1 MRALRARDARRH
13 RRVLAWIVVMVGLIG
28 IAQAQE
34 AAAPADGEAQAAR
47 IEGLERRVVELHDEL
62 TRVRADRDR
71 LQRLLDR
78 LVAQDAQLEA
88 DRLLLT
94 ELRKELPDT
103 RAEAEAYLQRLRR
116 LASVSDPA
124 RLAPLAARMT
134 TTGSTFLDWR
144 HDTFATP
151 DARSRAFAESGAHG
165 FTTAFTNFRNAVL
178 LTVSNRLDGL
188 LILIE

>member
-1 MRALRARDARRH
+1 VREQRARTTHRH
-13 RRVLAWIVVMVGLIG
+13 RPVLVGIIVLAGLFG
-28 IAQAQE
+28 SAQAQD
-34 AAAPADGEAQAAR
+34 AAAPPALDAQAAR
-47 IEGLERRVVELHDEL
+47 IEGLERRVVELLDEL

-94 ELRKELPDT
+94 ELRKDLPDT

-144 HDTFATP
+144 HDEFATS

-165 FTTAFTNFRNAVL
+165 FPTAFANFRNAVL